1 MERYVGRIWVA
12 GLVVALAALVFF
24 FRDSL
29 TLIDAR
35 DGVSPLVTALGQLG
49 ILYIIALFVERLLE
63 VLLKAWRQGG
73 KFGLEQA
80 VRSAEESARPEAER
94 KLREYR
100 SGTQRYALLVGL
112 TLGTMVSLSGVR
124 LLGRIFEPAAV
135 QLPFQQGLFHFT
147 DILLTAGLIAGGS
160 ASVHKLVTRIEDF
173 LRTSRTR
180 APDG

>member
-1 MERYVGRIWVA
+1 MQRYVGRIWVA

-24 FRDSL
+24 LRDS
-29 TLIDAR
+29 
-35 DGVSPLVTALGQLG
+35 
-49 ILYIIALFVERLLE
+49 
-63 VLLKAWRQGG
+63 
-73 KFGLEQA
+73 
-80 VRSAEESARPEAER
+80 
-94 KLREYR
+94 
-100 SGTQRYALLVGL
+100 L

-124 LLGRIFEPAAV
+124 LLGRIFESAAV
-135 QLPFQQGLFHFT
+135 QLRFQQGLFHFT